1 MVDYIKRLYVW
12 FKRPWPLH
20 LLPIFIGIHLVGLVV
35 LSKNTDS
42 WNLFSSTFLQLY
54 GGWFVIKTI
63 SDNLNILSSSS
74 ILASVRGYI
83 KSRPSYKPKSVTAQV
98 KSVSLVLSASSAD
111 AIAGKKLKTTKE
123 KIEFLFSEIK
133 RLEGENRKLRVELVS
148 KNDNLKSSLDDSIR
162 NQKKDIE
169 NVQSKIADTLV
180 GGAKEEA
187 LGILCIFY
195 SLLIPYITL
204 LMRYLLRI

>member
-1 MVDYIKRLYVW
+1 
-12 FKRPWPLH
+12 
-20 LLPIFIGIHLVGLVV
+20 
-35 LSKNTDS
+35 
-42 WNLFSSTFLQLY
+42 
-54 GGWFVIKTI
+54 
-63 SDNLNILSSSS
+63 
-74 ILASVRGYI
+74 
-83 KSRPSYKPKSVTAQV
+83 
-98 KSVSLVLSASSAD
+98 
-111 AIAGKKLKTTKE
+111 
-123 KIEFLFSEIK
+123 
-133 RLEGENRKLRVELVS
+133 LEGENRKLRVELVS
-148 KNDNLKSSLDDSIR
+148 KIDNLKSSLDDSIR